1 MRPGARELP
10 PPAPYRLCYSPT
22 VLIKYLGS
30 KRTLL
35 PDIVA
40 LAAAPDVKRVA
51 DLFSGTSR
59 VGHALKGAGYEVTS
73 NDHNS
78 YAFTLAQCY
87 VAADGAKW
95 RGPAEALLEELAEI
109 PPKAGWFTK
118 TYCEDARFFQPKNG
132 ARVEAI
138 RNHIETLELA
148 PELRAIA
155 LVSLMEAADR
165 VDSTCGV
172 QMAYVKKWAKRS
184 HNELSLRLP
193 NSLDGEGTAHCR
205 DAAEL
210 ASELDVDLVY
220 IDPPY
225 NQHSYRGNYHVWET
239 LVQWDEPETY
249 GIAQKRIDVRTHKS
263 DYNSK
268 RRHQAAFE
276 SLIAALHVPLL
287 IVSFSDEAYLPRAV
301 LEERLRARGPVA
313 VVEKD
318 FKRYVGAQI
327 GVHNPKGEKVGTVS
341 HLRNVERMYIAA
353 TEHASDAQKRYVQLL
368 M

>member
-1 MRPGARELP
+1 M
-10 PPAPYRLCYSPT
+10 
-22 VLIKYLGS
+22 IKYLGS

-40 LAAAPDVKRVA
+40 LTKGAPDVRRVV

-59 VGHALKGAGYEVTS
+59 VGHALKRAGYAVTA
-73 NDHNS
+73 NDHNE
-78 YAFTLAQCY
+78 YAYTLAQCY
-87 VAADGAKW
+87 VAADGLKW
-95 RGPAEALLEELAEI
+95 RARAEALLKELAQA
-109 PPKAGWFTK
+109 PPCSDWFTN
-118 TYCEDARFFQPKNG
+118 TYCKEARFFQPHNG
-132 ARVEAI
+132 ARVEGI
-138 RNHIETLELA
+138 RNRIEELDLE

-172 QMAYVKKWAKRS
+172 QMAFVKKWAKRS
-184 HNELSLRLP
+184 HNDLALRLP
-193 NSLDGEGTAHCR
+193 DLLDGEGTATYR
-205 DAAEL
+205 DANEI

-225 NQHSYRGNYHVWET
+225 NQHSYRGNYHIWET
-239 LVQWDEPETY
+239 LVKWDEPETY
-249 GIAQKRIDVRTHKS
+249 GIAKKRIDVRSHKS

-276 SLIAALHVPLL
+276 ALIADLHVPLL
-287 IVSFSDEAYLPRAV
+287 IVSFSDEAYLPRSV
-301 LEERLRARGPVA
+301 LEESLRARGPVA

-327 GVHNPKGEKVGTVS
+327 GVHNPKGEKVGRVS
-341 HLRNVERMYIAA
+341 HLRNVERMYVAA
-353 TEHASDAQKRYVQLL
+353 TEHASESQKRYVQRMLT
-368 M
+368 